1 MTDYNVFEGLSEL
14 IGQIHTLVSA
24 NKALKAEIKD
34 YEDNNPYKN
43 GKIYKI
49 TNSVDDKVYVGSTYQ
64 ELWERH
70 REHRKDCAKKSWPL
84 YIHMCKLGKEKFD
97 MTLITLAPC
106 KSRWQLDQLEYKEQ
120 MKVPVANRLFIP
132 KRRVKQN
139 ISTAAKW
146 KIYNQRYRDKQ
157 ANLPATDSDE
167 DNAEASVPEAP
178 QQGTVAHQASD

>member
-1 MTDYNVFEGLSEL
+1 
-14 IGQIHTLVSA
+14 
-24 NKALKAEIKD
+24 
-34 YEDNNPYKN
+34 
-43 GKIYKI
+43 
-49 TNSVDDKVYVGSTYQ
+49 
-64 ELWERH
+64 
-70 REHRKDCAKKSWPL
+70 
-84 YIHMCKLGKEKFD
+84 MCKLGKEKFD
-97 MTLITLAPC
+97 MVLITLAPC
-106 KSRWQLDQLEYKEQ
+106 KSRWQLDQLEYQEQ

-132 KRRVKQN
+132 KRRVPNN